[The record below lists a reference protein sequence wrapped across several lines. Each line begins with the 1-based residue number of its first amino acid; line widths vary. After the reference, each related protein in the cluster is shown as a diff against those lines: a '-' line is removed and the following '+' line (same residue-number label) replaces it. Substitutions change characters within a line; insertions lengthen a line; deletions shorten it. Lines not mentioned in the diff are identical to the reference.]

1 MWQES
6 MSATAHAA
14 MACFPLI
21 EDFDDD
27 PPTPE
32 AVADEPAGDEPFAP
46 PPPDADEIA
55 ASRDAAY
62 AAGRRDERAEIAT
75 ERSTALDRTLAS
87 MAGQLRDAGREAS
100 AVAEAA
106 AEETARLLLRVLAAM
121 MPALCARHGAA
132 DAVTLVRAV
141 VPSLLHEPRVTIRVN
156 PHVRDAIGAELAR
169 VAPDWSD
176 RIALIA
182 TDAMAPGDARVTW
195 DNGTASRDV
204 AELWDQ
210 VIARLAPLGLL
221 DEATARSFARETA
234 HV

>member
-6 MSATAHAA
+6 MSARAHAA

-27 PPTPE
+27 PPTLE
-32 AVADEPAGDEPFAP
+32 AAADEPAEDEPFAP

-75 ERSTALDRTLAS
+75 ERSIALDRTLAS

-132 DAVTLVRAV
+132 DAVALVRAV
-141 VPSLLHEPRVTIRVN
+141 VPALLHEPRVTIRVN
-156 PHVRDAIGAELAR
+156 PHVRDAVAAELAR
-169 VAPDWSD
+169 VAPDWAD
-176 RIALIA
+176 RIALVA
-182 TDAMAPGDARVTW
+182 TDAMAPGDARVAW